1 MFEVLLFLINI
12 MKTVYTNKA
21 PEPVGPYSQA
31 IIVNN
36 LIFTAGQIGIDPST
50 NQLVDGIEKQTHQVL
65 ENLKNVL
72 EAAGSSIEKVIKTT
86 IYLKDINQFQIVN
99 GIYEKY
105 FKNQKPARST
115 VEVNNL
121 PKDAL
126 IEIEMV
132 AST

>member
-1 MFEVLLFLINI
+1 MII
-12 MKTVYTNKA
+12 MKIVYTDKA
-21 PEPVGPYSQA
+21 PQPVGPYSQA
-31 IIVNN
+31 IMVNN
-36 LIFTAGQIGIDPST
+36 LIFTAGQIGIDPKT
-50 NQLVDGIEKQTHQVL
+50 NQLVEGIEKQTHQVL

-121 PKDAL
+121 PKGAL